1 MWERSRFNRI
11 IPAIF
16 ISMSLVFATPGINI
30 YAQENNSE
38 LKEASEASK
47 NQSAAAQEESTQE
60 AENTEA
66 AAQEQTNEK
75 TAQSAEEQ
83 EAAAQAAQE
92 AAAAKAEKVIQSTRS
107 ARNKTTSDIDEQK
120 QDEDT
125 DDTGEDT
132 DSNGSYLLRFIK
144 NANLRTEPLVT
155 ASSLLVVP
163 YGISI
168 SSDSKV
174 VNEESEVWYKVT
186 YAGSSGYVRE
196 DMVEVSYSPDESD
209 NEENTDENI
218 QTEIS
223 EEAKGVTVDTS
234 AGQNEN
240 SESFSTASAIVA
252 TNESTLAE
260 QENNYETEDN
270 ATEVNHRKIDL
281 ISILFILAS
290 AFSFGMAVFTL
301 GIIRFNY
308 RKFRKTILKNR
319 LR

>member
-1 MWERSRFNRI
+1 MWEKSRFNRF
-11 IPAIF
+11 IPAFF

-75 TAQSAEEQ
+75 TAQSAAEQ

-107 ARNKTTSDIDEQK
+107 ARNKTTSDIDEQT
-120 QDEDT
+120 QDEDA
-125 DDTGEDT
+125 DDTEEDT

-155 ASSLLVVP
+155 ASSLVVVP

-168 SSDSKV
+168 SADSKV

-186 YAGSSGYVRE
+186 YAGSSGYVRD
-196 DMVEVSYSPDESD
+196 DMVEVTDSPDESD

-218 QTEIS
+218 QTVIS
-223 EEAKGVTVDTS
+223 EEEKDVAVGVS
-234 AGQNEN
+234 ENKNE
-240 SESFSTASAIVA
+240 SSDSFSSGYA
-252 TNESTLAE
+252 TVVTDDSTLTG
-260 QENNYETEDN
+260 QENNNETEGN
-270 ATEVNHRKIDL
+270 ATEVIHRKIDF

-290 AFSFGMAVFTL
+290 AFSFGMSIFTF
-301 GIIRFNY
+301 GIIRFDY